1 MATPISY
8 TNSVNVP
15 NGNIDKTVLI
25 FDKFYAYEE
34 TVPMQEYEVVYSYF
48 QSVFANEY
56 QAKNFTVAV
65 FRIAAA
71 SDTPVMTLL
80 EEFRG
85 STMPQLT
92 LNLAYYLNNIRSP
105 STLLGL
111 NAAVTPN
118 FYVARNVQP

>member
-1 MATPISY
+1 MATINY
-8 TNSVNVP
+8 NNSINNP
-15 NGNIDKTVLI
+15 NGNTDTTVRI

-34 TVPMQEYEVVYSYF
+34 NVPMQEYEVVYSYF
-48 QSVFANEY
+48 QSVFANDY
-56 QAKNFTVAV
+56 QAKNFTIAV

-71 SDTPVMTLL
+71 SDTPAMTLL
-80 EEFRG
+80 EEFKG

-111 NAAVTPN
+111 NAAVAPN
-118 FYVARNVQP
+118 FYVARNCQA